1 METGILIGLVS
12 GLAFT
17 IISIFLSGD
26 NQISAVVSFID
37 APSFLI
43 TVGGA
48 VSTAIGSLPLPK
60 FIGGFKN
67 LSKVFKPSQIDPV
80 VAIKD
85 IIELADA
92 ARKEGLLSLDE
103 KSVNMDPFLRKGI
116 MLVVDGTDPEVVRN
130 VLETEIVFIEDR
142 HKSSAQVWEILA
154 EQFPAWGMIGTLVG
168 LVIMLQNLDDPSSIG
183 PKMAVALITT
193 FYGSLFNNY
202 LSVPFA
208 NKMKEYSKQE
218 LTVKELTIEGILSI
232 AAGENPRM
240 IEEKLKVF
248 IAPSLRKDFED
259 NNDD

>member
-1 METGILIGLVS
+1 MEMGMLIGLIT

-17 IISIFLSGD
+17 IISIFLAGD
-26 NQISAVVSFID
+26 NQISAVLSFID

-48 VSTAIGSLPLPK
+48 VSTTISSFPLPK
-60 FIGGFKN
+60 LIGGFKN
-67 LSKVFKPSQIDPV
+67 AKKALMPDTIDPV

-85 IIELADA
+85 IVELADV
-92 ARKEGLLSLDE
+92 ARKEGLLALDE

-116 MLVVDGTDPEVVRN
+116 MLVVDGTDPEMVRN
-130 VLETEIVFIEDR
+130 VLETEVTFIEER
-142 HKSSAQVWEILA
+142 HKGSAQIWEMLA

-168 LVIMLQNLDDPSSIG
+168 LVIMLQNLDDPSTIG

-208 NKMKEYSKQE
+208 TKLKEYSQQE
-218 LTVKELTIEGILSI
+218 LTVKELSIEGILAV

-248 IAPSLRKDFED
+248 IAPALRSSFEQD
-259 NNDD
+259 NDD